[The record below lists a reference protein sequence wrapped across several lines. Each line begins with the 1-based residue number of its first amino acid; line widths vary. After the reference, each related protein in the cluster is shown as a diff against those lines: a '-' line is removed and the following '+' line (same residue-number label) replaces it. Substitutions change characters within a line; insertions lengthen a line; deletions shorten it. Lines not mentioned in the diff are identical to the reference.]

1 MWKKF
6 KVNSVHNLKSVKKPG
21 SNGQSNKPK
30 ILATPVVLRWH
41 IRTSAEKRSM
51 SMETSPMSI

>member
-1 MWKKF
+1 
-6 KVNSVHNLKSVKKPG
+6 VNSVHNLKSVKKPG